1 MKDDSLLLFIYNS
14 PMRFDVLTIFPEI
27 FDSYLNES
35 IIKRARQERII
46 DIYTH
51 DIRKFSLDKHHKV
64 DAKPFGG
71 GPGMLMT
78 PQPLHDSIQHVRK
91 FNSGPVIFLTP
102 DGKQLTQRRAERLA
116 KKLVKQSTKKIKK
129 GKPQPGI
136 ILLCGRYEGIDQRIR
151 DYFVDEELSIGKY
164 VLTGGELPAMVVL
177 DCIVRLIPGV
187 LGHDES
193 HEEESFSPAL
203 KRKKEYPHY
212 TRPSTFMGH
221 EVPDVLLSGHHE
233 EINKWR
239 KRKLH

>member
-1 MKDDSLLLFIYNS
+1 
-14 PMRFDVLTIFPEI
+14 MRFDILTIFPEI

-64 DAKPFGG
+64 DDKPFGG

-78 PQPLHDSIQHVRK
+78 PQPLHDTIQHVRQ
-91 FNSGPVIFLTP
+91 FNSGPVIFLSP
-102 DGKQLTQRRAERLA
+102 DGKQLTQRRAEKLA
-116 KKLVKQSTKKIKK
+116 KRLIKQASKFKSRKTSKARRNKSPRT
-129 GKPQPGI
+129 PQPGI

-151 DYFVDEELSIGKY
+151 DHFIDEELSIGKY
-164 VLTGGELPAMVVL
+164 VLTGGELPAMVVI
-177 DCIVRLIPGV
+177 DCIARLIPGV
-187 LGHDES
+187 LGHNES

-212 TRPSTFMGH
+212 TRPANFMGH
-221 EVPDVLLSGHHE
+221 KVPDVLLSGHHE
-233 EINKWR
+233 EISNWR
-239 KRKLH
+239 KHKLH